1 MGTVRRPV
9 RLSCVKLDAG
19 WETGSGW
26 QPRGAP
32 PFPRPTNYPSA
43 DLPSSHETWDRG
55 ATEGGQLFSA
65 ARTGRE
71 RLNDTR
77 VFVIPGA
84 KCHTFALHDSHIY
97 DPSADVRKSDS
108 AGGSL
113 YQPHPPAGQKQG
125 FHNLGFSKS
134 ADSSLKLEMDNNHV
148 NQRLHGAPARGGGL
162 SPEGGLYIIQPDAR
176 WTDRVQSQVPVY
188 PRIEE
193 YGHHQTSPAG
203 GGDGWEKSPSSVD
216 EVDEGVGGTPD
227 YPCDTGDEAS
237 VLSVDVHTSSTS
249 LSSAATPDE
258 PPPARTPPAPPGEGG
273 GEAWRGEEQGE
284 EGEEVQS
291 VTDSMVAEALA
302 ALEAATAGEDCE

>member
-1 MGTVRRPV
+1 MSP
-9 RLSCVKLDAG
+9 
-19 WETGSGW
+19 
-26 QPRGAP
+26 
-32 PFPRPTNYPSA
+32 
-43 DLPSSHETWDRG
+43 
-55 ATEGGQLFSA
+55 FSA
-65 ARTGRE
+65 GRATRRAAPCTSRTPPPARSRASTTWASASPPTARSSWRWTTTTSTSGCTGR
-71 RLNDTR
+71 R
-77 VFVIPGA
+77 
-84 KCHTFALHDSHIY
+84 
-97 DPSADVRKSDS
+97 
-108 AGGSL
+108 
-113 YQPHPPAGQKQG
+113 
-125 FHNLGFSKS
+125 
-134 ADSSLKLEMDNNHV
+134 
-148 NQRLHGAPARGGGL
+148 RGGGGAP
-162 SPEGGLYIIQPDAR
+162 PEGGLYIIQPDAR

-203 GGDGWEKSPSSVD
+203 GGEGWEKSPSSVD

-273 GEAWRGEEQGE
+273 GEAWRGEEEEGE
-284 EGEEVQS
+284 DGEEVQS